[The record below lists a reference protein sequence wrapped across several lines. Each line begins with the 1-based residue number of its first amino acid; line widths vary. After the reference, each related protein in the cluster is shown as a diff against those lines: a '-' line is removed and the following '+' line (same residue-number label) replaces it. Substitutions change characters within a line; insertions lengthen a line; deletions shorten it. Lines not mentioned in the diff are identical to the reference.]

1 MLLEEDLSVKG
12 VLLKRK
18 DFIELDENAQTHPN
32 RHYYFRR
39 EEEGTIETC
48 STAIEVRA
56 RARVGWRVR
65 IRMRR
70 FAPFISVS

>member
-48 STAIEVRA
+48 STAIEVS
-56 RARVGWRVR
+56 ARV
-65 IRMRR
+65 
-70 FAPFISVS
+70 